1 MSLKKYICTMTG
13 FIHLLLLVVS
23 INNNKTSK
31 IITLYLFSTFQ
42 SPCCKDIYRDNR
54 LKQK

>member
-13 FIHLLLLVVS
+13 FILLLVS

>member
-13 FIHLLLLVVS
+13 FILLLLLLVS

>member
-13 FIHLLLLVVS
+13 FIHLLLLLVS

-31 IITLYLFSTFQ
+31 IITLYLFSTF
-42 SPCCKDIYRDNR
+42 KVHVAKTFTETTD
-54 LKQK
+54 

>member
-13 FIHLLLLVVS
+13 FIHLLLLVS
-23 INNNKTSK
+23 INNNNTSK

-42 SPCCKDIYRDNR
+42 SPCYKDIYRDNR